1 MTHTYVLI
9 CVDHKYWFLNT
20 TYQCTNNTVPRFL
33 HVSYNNR
40 PAEQTFWAHW
50 RRPNV
55 QRTYCVIF
63 DWRMTIN
70 ADVASIGP
78 ILFSFDLEW
87 IETWRFT
94 ETVQNI
100 SNISHHRRQT
110 FLGRKRSKN
119 VVSSTSLLV
128 GWDWRAFTILWRA
141 THKGV
146 TRRISLLHPL
156 RVKFSSH
163 SQCFHFMLKLVHRLL
178 PTGKVLH
185 CWNPLESPFCP
196 ACGKIE
202 SNEDFLCCVHQSHL
216 PFCIKILSDLHWFAE
231 KAVTDPIILDIRI
244 EGIDTLTFLLNS
256 SLQNTISSAN
266 HNLLL
271 GG

>member
-1 MTHTYVLI
+1 MI
-9 CVDHKYWFLNT
+9 PNI
-20 TYQCTNNTVPRFL
+20 YQCTNNTVPRFL

-87 IETWRFT
+87 IETLRFT

-119 VVSSTSLLV
+119 VVSSTSQNV
-128 GWDWRAFTILWRA
+128 ERI
-141 THKGV
+141 V
-146 TRRISLLHPL
+146 TEN
-156 RVKFSSH
+156 RVKSVFST
-163 SQCFHFMLKLVHRLL
+163 LKVA
-178 PTGKVLH
+178 KVR
-185 CWNPLESPFCP
+185 PF
-196 ACGKIE
+196 
-202 SNEDFLCCVHQSHL
+202 SHL
-216 PFCIKILSDLHWFAE
+216 AYNTQEWDFSP
-231 KAVTDPIILDIRI
+231 
-244 EGIDTLTFLLNS
+244 EGLARQTELED
-256 SLQNTISSAN
+256 
-266 HNLLL
+266 H
-271 GG
+271 